1 MRRNRRLNQAAA
13 SPAAPNL
20 NIIAPPPPTV
30 SNLKFNDLNFLR
42 LNSATRVLSY
52 LEVTRTNARIEL
64 PISSLWH
71 CPILQVR
78 CLLVIAA
85 FNDRVFSQLKY
96 EDVKPTPTMKLDRD
110 NDEVYKNTM
119 NVVKAVLLSNQEV
132 MASQPE
138 DIFNHVKV
146 NAILSKSLVRDYL

>member
-1 MRRNRRLNQAAA
+1 MFCRTLKLRVLMRE
-13 SPAAPNL
+13 
-20 NIIAPPPPTV
+20 
-30 SNLKFNDLNFLR
+30 LNF
-42 LNSATRVLSY
+42 
-52 LEVTRTNARIEL
+52 
-64 PISSLWH
+64 PSLVYWH

-146 NAILSKSLVRDYL
+146 NAILLRGPVRDYL